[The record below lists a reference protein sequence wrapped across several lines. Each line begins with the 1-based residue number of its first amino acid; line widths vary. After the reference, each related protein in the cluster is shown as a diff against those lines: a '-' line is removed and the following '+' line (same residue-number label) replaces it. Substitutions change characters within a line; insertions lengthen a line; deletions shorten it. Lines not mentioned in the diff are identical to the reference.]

1 MRTNRTLALGA
12 AMLALVVS
20 ACSPGEGGSATPSTG
35 ADGGTSADTSP
46 GAGASTAPG
55 TDAGAGASQAA
66 DLPEVTIG
74 SAGFWESAIVA
85 EIYAQALE
93 GAGFTVERSLELG
106 ARDVTHPALVD
117 GEIDLMPEYVGGY
130 LAVTYGGEPTPDLDE
145 SLAALREELEAD
157 GLVAFEP
164 TPGTDADGFA
174 VRQETAEELGLET
187 MSNLAE
193 VADQL
198 TWGVAQECA
207 ENPNCGPGLE
217 RVYGIDFDALEV
229 ETLAACS
236 TAIAEALN
244 ASNIDVAQVCTT
256 QPEIAGFNLV
266 LLEDDQGLA
275 PAQNIVPVVRQEVVD
290 EAGAVLE
297 DTLNPVSELLTT
309 DELTN
314 LGAAIVL
321 NGESYEDAAAQW
333 LEDNGL

>member
-1 MRTNRTLALGA
+1 MRTNRTFVLGA
-12 AMLALVVS
+12 ALLALVVS
-20 ACSPGEGGSATPSTG
+20 ACSPGEDDSPAASAGG
-35 ADGGTSADTSP
+35 
-46 GAGASTAPG
+46 
-55 TDAGAGASQAA
+55 GASQAA
-66 DLPEVTIG
+66 DLPELTIG
-74 SAGFWESAIVA
+74 SAGFWESTVVA

-93 GAGFTVERSLELG
+93 DAGFTVERQLEQG

-117 GEIDLMPEYVGGY
+117 GQIDLMPEYIGGY
-130 LAVTYGGEPTPDLDE
+130 LAVTYGGEPTPDIEE

-174 VRQETAEELGLET
+174 VRQETAEEFGLTT
-187 MSNLAE
+187 MSDLAE

-207 ENPNCGPGLE
+207 ENPVCGPGLE
-217 RVYGIDFDALEV
+217 RVYGIDFASLDV
-229 ETLAACS
+229 ETLGACS

-266 LLEDDQGLA
+266 LLEDDGGLA
-275 PAQNIVPVVRQEVVD
+275 PAQNIVPVVRSEVAD
-290 EAGAVLE
+290 EAGDLLE
-297 DTLNPVSELLTT
+297 STLNAVSALLTT
-309 DELTN
+309 EELTN
-314 LGAAIVL
+314 LGAAVIL

-333 LEDNGL
+333 LADNGL

>member
-1 MRTNRTLALGA
+1 MRTHRTFVLGA
-12 AMLALVVS
+12 ALLALIVS
-20 ACSPGEGGSATPSTG
+20 ACSPGEDESPDPSTG
-35 ADGGTSADTSP
+35 AGG
-46 GAGASTAPG
+46 
-55 TDAGAGASQAA
+55 SQAA
-66 DLPEVTIG
+66 DLPTLTIG
-74 SAGFWESAIVA
+74 SAGFWESAVVA

-93 GAGFTVERSLELG
+93 DAGFTVERQLEQG

-117 GEIDLMPEYVGGY
+117 GQIDLMPEYIGGY
-130 LAVTYGGEPTPDLDE
+130 LAVTYGGEPTPDIDE

-174 VRQETAEELGLET
+174 VRQETAEELDLAT
-187 MSNLAE
+187 MSDLAE

-217 RVYGIDFDALEV
+217 RVYGIDFAALDV
-229 ETLAACS
+229 ETLGACS

-266 LLEDDQGLA
+266 LLEDDGGLA
-275 PAQNIVPVVRQEVVD
+275 PAQNIVPVVRQEIVD
-290 EAGAVLE
+290 QAGDLLE
-297 DTLNPVSELLTT
+297 STLNDVSALLTT
-309 DELTN
+309 EELTN
-314 LGAAIVL
+314 LGAAIIL

-333 LEDNGL
+333 LADNGL

>member
-1 MRTNRTLALGA
+1 MRTNRTFVLGA
-12 AMLALVVS
+12 AVLALVVS
-20 ACSPGEGGSATPSTG
+20 ACTPGEGDSPAASA
-35 ADGGTSADTSP
+35 GGE
-46 GAGASTAPG
+46 
-55 TDAGAGASQAA
+55 SQAA
-66 DLPEVTIG
+66 DLPSLTIG
-74 SAGFWESAIVA
+74 SAGFWESAVVA

-93 GAGFTVERSLELG
+93 DAGFTVERDLELG

-117 GEIDLMPEYVGGY
+117 GQIDLMPEYIGGY
-130 LAVTYGGEPTPDLDE
+130 LAVTYGGEPTPDIEE
-145 SLAALREELEAD
+145 SLTALRTELEAD

-174 VRQETAEELGLET
+174 VRQETADDLGLAT
-187 MSNLAE
+187 MTDLAE
-193 VADQL
+193 VAGDL

-217 RVYGIDFDALEV
+217 RVYGIDFASLDV

-244 ASNIDVAQVCTT
+244 AGGSTEDGIDVAQVCTT

-266 LLEDDQGLA
+266 LLEDDGGLA
-275 PAQNIVPVVRQEVVD
+275 PAQNIVPVVRQEIAD
-290 EAGAVLE
+290 EAGDLLE
-297 DTLNPVSELLTT
+297 TTLNAVSVLLTT
-309 DELTN
+309 EELTN
-314 LGAAIVL
+314 LGAAVIL

>member
-1 MRTNRTLALGA
+1 MRTNRTFVLGA
-12 AMLALVVS
+12 ALLALVVS
-20 ACSPGEGGSATPSTG
+20 ACSPGE
-35 ADGGTSADTSP
+35 DESP
-46 GAGASTAPG
+46 GAS
-55 TDAGAGASQAA
+55 AGGGSPAA
-66 DLPEVTIG
+66 DLPTLTVG
-74 SAGFWESAIVA
+74 SAGFWESAVVA

-93 GAGFTVERSLELG
+93 DAGFTVERQLEQG

-117 GEIDLMPEYVGGY
+117 GQIDLMPEYIGGY
-130 LAVTYGGEPTPDLDE
+130 LAVTYGGEPTPDVDE

-157 GLVAFEP
+157 GLVALEA

-174 VRQETAEELGLET
+174 VRQETAEEFDLTT
-187 MSNLAE
+187 MSDLAE

-217 RVYGIDFDALEV
+217 RVYGIDFASLDV
-229 ETLAACS
+229 ETLGACS

-256 QPEIAGFNLV
+256 QPEISGFNLV
-266 LLEDDQGLA
+266 LLEDDGGLA
-275 PAQNIVPVVRQEVVD
+275 PAQNIVPVVRAEIMDQPA
-290 EAGAVLE
+290 AGDLIQA
-297 DTLNPVSELLTT
+297 TLNPISALLTT
-309 DELTN
+309 EELTN
-314 LGAAIVL
+314 LGAAIIL

>member
-1 MRTNRTLALGA
+1 MRTNRTFVLGA
-12 AMLALVVS
+12 ALLALVVS
-20 ACSPGEGGSATPSTG
+20 ACSPGE
-35 ADGGTSADTSP
+35 DESP
-46 GAGASTAPG
+46 GAS
-55 TDAGAGASQAA
+55 AGGGSQAA
-66 DLPEVTIG
+66 DLPTLTVG
-74 SAGFWESAIVA
+74 SAGFWESAVVA

-93 GAGFTVERSLELG
+93 GAGFTVERQLEQG

-117 GEIDLMPEYVGGY
+117 GQIDLMPEYIGGY
-130 LAVTYGGEPTPDLDE
+130 LAVTYGGEPTPDIEE

-174 VRQETAEELGLET
+174 VRQETADELDLTT
-187 MSNLAE
+187 MSDLAE

-217 RVYGIDFDALEV
+217 SVYGIDIASLDV
-229 ETLAACS
+229 ETLGACS

-275 PAQNIVPVVRQEVVD
+275 PAQNIVPVVRQEIVD
-290 EAGAVLE
+290 EAGDLLE
-297 DTLNPVSELLTT
+297 STLNDVSALLTT
-309 DELTN
+309 EELTN
-314 LGAAIVL
+314 LGAAIIL
-321 NGESYEDAAAQW
+321 NGESYQDAASQW
-333 LEDNGL
+333 LADNGL